1 MLEGPGPAAAEP
13 TDETTSLERC
23 VELIRLF
30 DQIVQSRFDT
40 RVLAIEKW
48 QLDDARVLRLEAEAD
63 CAAGE
68 LWFGIN
74 RIEEALLMIGVPP
87 PPPEK
92 GGSARQD
99 EEPDVP

>member
-1 MLEGPGPAAAEP
+1 MLEGPSPAAAEP

-30 DQIVQSRFDT
+30 DQIVQSRFDA

-48 QLDDARVLRLEAEAD
+48 QLDDARALRLEAEAD

-68 LWFGIN
+68 VWFGIS

-87 PPPEK
+87 PPEED
-92 GGSARQD
+92 GAARQD
-99 EEPDVP
+99 EQPDVP